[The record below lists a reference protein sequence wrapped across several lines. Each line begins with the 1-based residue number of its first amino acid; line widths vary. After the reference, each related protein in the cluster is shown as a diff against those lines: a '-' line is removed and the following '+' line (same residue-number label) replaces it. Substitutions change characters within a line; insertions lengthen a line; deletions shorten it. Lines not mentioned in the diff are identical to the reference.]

1 MLSYKVKLNFERKE
15 TRDFWMA
22 RMFVIRDCY
31 NFVSKIIFDEKV
43 DLNMK
48 AVHAACYNKAR
59 QEFPNIPSQICI
71 KIDNMVLANYR
82 TAKSNKHN
90 LTKPIVMKNPVLQL
104 DKRLYSNY
112 TRESFKIASETNY
125 KRTLVKFETYPRFLE
140 LAEKF
145 RMCDPLIQYKK
156 KTREFYL
163 VVPFYTTY
171 TTQVNEEVLGID
183 LGCKRFVTTSK
194 GDAYSDKNYLKVR
207 RKIRYLKRILRS
219 KFDKNHSN
227 SAKKKLKK
235 LSKHETNLS
244 KNMCH
249 HVANEILKNNSE
261 GIIVLED
268 LTKLKQKT
276 ARFKNKKTK
285 RTKHN
290 NRLNQIPFYIF
301 KQILSYKALLA
312 GRQVATVSPSYTS
325 QMDCRD
331 GKRDNCIRKGCRFYT
346 ADGLVFDADWN
357 AAINIAKRKRPISF
371 SLPIDGR
378 LNIIGRVCQR
388 PNRGLVD
395 SFESTICKPRTL
407 QVRGS

>member
-1 MLSYKVKLNFERKE
+1 MLSYKVKLNFEKKE
-15 TRDFWMA
+15 TRDFWID
-22 RMFVIRDCY
+22 RMFLVRDCY

-104 DKRLYSNY
+104 DKRIYSNY
-112 TRESFKIASETNY
+112 TRESFKLSSEIKR
-125 KRTLVKFETYPRFLE
+125 KRTLIKFETYPRFLE

-145 RMCDPLIQYKK
+145 RMCDPLIQYKE
-156 KTREFYL
+156 KTKEFYL

-219 KFDKNHSN
+219 NFDKKKSN
-227 SAKKKLKK
+227 SAK
-235 LSKHETNLS
+235 
-244 KNMCH
+244 M
-249 HVANEILKNNSE
+249 
-261 GIIVLED
+261 
-268 LTKLKQKT
+268 
-276 ARFKNKKTK
+276 
-285 RTKHN
+285 
-290 NRLNQIPFYIF
+290 
-301 KQILSYKALLA
+301 
-312 GRQVATVSPSYTS
+312 
-325 QMDCRD
+325 
-331 GKRDNCIRKGCRFYT
+331 
-346 ADGLVFDADWN
+346 
-357 AAINIAKRKRPISF
+357 
-371 SLPIDGR
+371 
-378 LNIIGRVCQR
+378 
-388 PNRGLVD
+388 
-395 SFESTICKPRTL
+395 
-407 QVRGS
+407 

>member
-15 TRDFWMA
+15 TKDFWID
-22 RMFVIRDCY
+22 RMSIVRDCY
-31 NFVSKIIFDEKV
+31 NFVSKIIFDKKI

-59 QEFPNIPSQICI
+59 KEFSQLPAQICV
-71 KIDNMVLANYR
+71 KIYCMVLANYR
-82 TAKSNKHN
+82 TAKTNIHN
-90 LTKPIVMKNPVLQL
+90 LTKPIIMKNPALQL

-112 TRESFKIASETNY
+112 TRESFKLSSEINY

-145 RMCDPLIQYKK
+145 RMCDPLIQFKEK
-156 KTREFYL
+156 SKEFYL

-194 GDAYSDKNYLKVR
+194 GYAYLDKNYLKNR
-207 RKIRYLKRILRS
+207 RKIRYLKRVLRS
-219 KFDKNHSN
+219 KFDKKHSN

-235 LSKHETNLS
+235 LSRRETNLS

-249 HVANEILKNNSE
+249 HVANEILRNNTE
-261 GIIVLED
+261 GVIVLED
-268 LTKLKQKT
+268 LTKIKERTKT
-276 ARFKNKKTK
+276 FKNSKKK

-290 NRLNQIPFYIF
+290 NRLNQVPFYLF
-301 KQILSYKALLA
+301 KTILSYKALLA

-331 GKRDNCIRKGCRFYT
+331 GTKDNCIRKGCRFYA
-346 ADGLVFDADWN
+346 ADGKVFDADWN

-371 SLPIDGR
+371 DLPIDGK
-378 LNIIGRVCQR
+378 LNLVGRVCQR
-388 PNRGLVD
+388 PNRGLVN
-395 SFESTICKPRTL
+395 SKESIICKPRTL
-407 QVRGS
+407 